1 MPFVTEEIY
10 HNLSDRQ
17 DGDDC
22 IVASFPSARAVD
34 SVLLDE
40 FEVLKRLVSK
50 VRDTRN
56 ANQLKPKELLSLYV
70 EQANQNF
77 LTKPD
82 LISLVQ
88 KMAFVDGFEILDE
101 LPSNGSS
108 FMSDNE
114 KYFLQFEV
122 EINVE
127 EERKRLQSE
136 LDYAKGFVQSVE
148 KKLSNERFV
157 QNAPE
162 AVVNN
167 ERKKLAD
174 GQERVRILGES
185 LAKLS

>member
-10 HNLSDRQ
+10 HNLSDRKP
-17 DGDDC
+17 GDDC
-22 IVASFPSARAVD
+22 IIASFPSAEVVD

-40 FEVLKRLVSK
+40 FEVLKRLVTK

-56 ANQLKPKELLSLYV
+56 ANQLKPKEPLSLYV
-70 EQANQNF
+70 EQANTNF
-77 LTKPD
+77 LTKPN
-82 LISLVQ
+82 IVSLVQ
-88 KMAFVDGFEILDE
+88 KMAFVDKFEILDE

-114 KYFLQFEV
+114 KYFLQFEIEV
-122 EINVE
+122 NIE

-136 LDYAKGFVQSVE
+136 LDYAKGLVLSVQ

-157 QNAPE
+157 QIAPE

-167 ERKKLAD
+167 ERKKRAD
-174 GQERVRILGES
+174 GEERVRILEES
-185 LAKLS
+185 LAKLA